1 VAGYSGTPLVQKL
14 GVKPGMAV
22 HGASAPEGFRDLL
35 APLPAAVT
43 WKHQLRAP
51 LDLVVAF
58 FTRTVDVTRRWPKL
72 TTAVGP
78 AGVIW
83 VAWPK
88 RSSGVATDL
97 TEQTFRDLL
106 LPTGWVDVK
115 VAAIDDTWS
124 GLKFVRRK
132 ELRCGP

>member
-1 VAGYSGTPLVQKL
+1 MAGYSGTPLAGKL
-14 GVKPGMAV
+14 GIKEGMVVHAV
-22 HGASAPEGFRDLL
+22 AAPDGFAELL
-35 APLPAAVT
+35 APLPPAVT
-43 WKHQLRAP
+43 WKQHLRRP
-51 LDLVVAF
+51 IDLTVAF
-58 FTRTVDVTRRWPKL
+58 FTSAADVTRRWPKL
-72 TTAVGP
+72 TAAVGP
-78 AGVIW
+78 TGVVW

-124 GLKFVRRK
+124 GLKFVLRK
-132 ELRCGP
+132 ELRPGR